1 MDMNNLDGQ
10 GECGRSDTAFPNFI
24 ACGIADAGDATQPFQ
39 VKPTFDSVCSD
50 DDGTCGNNVLIQ
62 RMHVS
67 LREAVAAELP
77 VGARLI
83 DLGCG
88 TGLDAQAFAQRG
100 YRVMAID
107 GASTMVAPAHQRAQA
122 VGLEAR
128 LQVIPVGIQHIDQLS
143 GEFDGIYSNFGSLN
157 HIEDLP
163 AVAIECARLL
173 RSDGCLVFS
182 VIGRMCPWEMNED
195 TRRGRLM
202 QASMRFAC
210 GAAALRVS
218 GQMVRI
224 RRYLPREFYRVFE
237 AYFSLA
243 YYRPL
248 SVFLPPPYLV
258 GLYQCYPML
267 VQSLGWLDDLITTWP
282 LLRDM
287 GDYFLIVMRKR
298 STCCYV

>member
-1 MDMNNLDGQ
+1 M
-10 GECGRSDTAFPNFI
+10 
-24 ACGIADAGDATQPFQ
+24 
-39 VKPTFDSVCSD
+39 
-50 DDGTCGNNVLIQ
+50 
-62 RMHVS
+62 
-67 LREAVAAELP
+67 
-77 VGARLI
+77 GARLI

-88 TGLDAQAFAQRG
+88 TGLD
-100 YRVMAID
+100 
-107 GASTMVAPAHQRAQA
+107 AQA

-195 TRRGRLM
+195 TLRGRLM

-258 GLYQCYPML
+258 GLYQRYPML